1 MSQFD
6 TENKDVTRAGSVEAR
21 AECLKLSQIVHQE
34 NDSWLPPTEVFRGYY
49 PAELGTTVV
58 FRDPN
63 GHAQPM
69 TIPIPEL
76 SLVVLVGPSGSGKST
91 FARRHFRPTEVLSS
105 DHFRAVIS
113 DDENDQSVTPDA
125 FELLHLT
132 AAKRLA
138 LGRLTVIDATNVL
151 PDARKEC
158 MALARRYHVLP
169 VAIVFDIDE
178 AICLERNAA
187 RPDRHIP
194 PRVVK
199 NHAEALRRSFRKL
212 RDEGFRAVHVLRT
225 PEEADAA
232 VVVREPLRVNRRHD
246 TGPFDIIG
254 DVHGCLDELKEL
266 LVKLGYTLADA
277 TDPDGRP
284 TFAVAP
290 PPSRKAVF
298 VGDLVDRGPD
308 STGVLRHIMRMVEAG
323 TALCV
328 RGNHDDKLLRKL
340 RGREVT
346 ISHGLAETLDQL
358 GREPAEFTERVK
370 TFLDGLPTHYVLD
383 GGRLVVAHAGLKE
396 NLQGRVSERVRAFAL
411 YGETTGESDE
421 FGLPV
426 RLNWALD
433 YRGKATVIYGHTPTT
448 RPDWLNRTL
457 CIDTGCAFGGALTA
471 VRYPGSELVSVPARR
486 EYAAPKRP
494 LLPPA
499 PGPVPAEAHPAADDV
514 LDLSDVTGRR
524 AIDTRL
530 VPNIVIREGQAA
542 AALEVMSR
550 FAANP
555 RWLVYLP
562 PTMSPCETA
571 TEPGYLEYPRE
582 AFGYFANEGV
592 ARVVCE
598 QKHMGSRA
606 VVIVCRD
613 EATAT
618 RRFGVTGEGAG
629 ICLTRTGRRF
639 FDDAATEAE
648 FLGVVRQALD
658 GAGWYDRFGSDW
670 FVLDGELMPWSA
682 KAQELLRNQYAA
694 TGSAARAALD
704 EVLTALPPDRAELSE
719 LTTRIGERREA
730 VGKYIDAYRRYC
742 WPVRSVT
749 DLRFAPFHLLASEGT
764 TYVDRDHL
772 WHMTTVAELVP
783 AGAPVLLATPHRIVE
798 PADPTA
804 IADACKWWEEATA
817 EGSEGMVVKPL
828 EWVVYGRKGL
838 VQPAVKVRG
847 REYLR
852 IIYGPEYTRPEHLER
867 LRRRHLGLKRS
878 LAVREFALGVEALE
892 RFVRREPLR
901 RVHECV
907 FGVLALESE
916 PVDPRL

>member
-1 MSQFD
+1 
-6 TENKDVTRAGSVEAR
+6 
-21 AECLKLSQIVHQE
+21 
-34 NDSWLPPTEVFRGYY
+34 
-49 PAELGTTVV
+49 
-58 FRDPN
+58 
-63 GHAQPM
+63 M
-69 TIPIPEL
+69 TITLPEL

-91 FARRHFRPTEVLSS
+91 FARRHFKATEILSS
-105 DHFRAVIS
+105 DHFRAIIA

-138 LGRLTVIDATNVL
+138 VGRLTVIDATHVQ

-158 MALARRYHVLP
+158 LALARQFHVLP
-169 VAIVFDIDE
+169 IAIVFDIPE
-178 AICLERNAA
+178 RICLARNAVRA
-187 RPDRHIP
+187 DRHIP

-199 NHAEALRRSFRKL
+199 NHTDALRRSFRRL
-212 RDEGFRAVHVLRT
+212 RDEGFRAVHVLST
-225 PEEADAA
+225 PEEADTAT
-232 VVVREPLRVNRRHD
+232 VIREPLRVNRRHD
-246 TGPFDIIG
+246 TGPFDLIG
-254 DVHGCLDELKEL
+254 DVHGCLDELKDL
-266 LVKLGYTLADA
+266 LARLGYALANAIDS
-277 TDPDGRP
+277 DGRA
-284 TFAVAP
+284 TFTVSP
-290 PPSRKAVF
+290 PAGRKAVF
-298 VGDLVDRGPD
+298 VGDLIDRGPD
-308 STGVLRHIMRMVEAG
+308 SPGVLRLVMRMVDAG

-340 RGREVT
+340 RGREVS
-346 ISHGLAETLDQL
+346 ISHGLGQTLEQL
-358 GREPAEFTERVK
+358 AGDPPDFGERVQK
-370 TFLDGLPTHYVLD
+370 FLDAMPTHYVLD

-396 NLQGRVSERVRAFAL
+396 NLQGRVSDRVRAFCL

-433 YRGKATVIYGHTPTT
+433 YRGKASVVYGHTPTV
-448 RPDWLNRTL
+448 RPEWLNRTI
-457 CIDTGCAFGGALTA
+457 CIDTGCVYGGSLTA
-471 VRYPGSELVSVPARR
+471 LRYPGSELVSVPAGR
-486 EYAAPKRP
+486 EYAVPKRP

-499 PGPVPAEAHPAADDV
+499 PGPVPEEAHAPVDDV
-514 LDLSDVTGRR
+514 LDLIDVTGRR

-530 VPNIVIREGQAA
+530 VPNIVIREGHAA

-550 FAANP
+550 FAADP

-582 AFGYFANEGV
+582 AFGYFAAEGV
-592 ARVVCE
+592 ARVICE

-606 VVIVCRD
+606 VVVVCRD
-613 EATAT
+613 EATAA
-618 RRFGVTGEGAG
+618 RRFGISGDGAG

-639 FDDAATEAE
+639 FDDATTAAE
-648 FLGVVRQALD
+648 FLGILRQAVAE
-658 GAGWYDRFGSDW
+658 AGWYDRFGSDW

-682 KAQELLRNQYAA
+682 KAQELLRSQYAA

-704 EVLTALPPDRAELSE
+704 EVLKTLPADRPDLAELQ
-719 LTTRIGERREA
+719 TRFIERRDA
-730 VGKYIDAYRRYC
+730 VGRFVEAYRRYC
-742 WPVRSVT
+742 WPVHSVA

-764 TYVDRDHL
+764 TYLDRDHL
-772 WHMTTVAELVP
+772 WHMNTLAELVP
-783 AGAPVLLATPHRIVE
+783 PGSPVLMATPHRIVE
-798 PADPTA
+798 TGDAA
-804 IADACKWWEEATA
+804 AAADACRWWEEATA

-828 EWVVYGRKGL
+828 EWVVHGRKGP
-838 VQPAVKVRG
+838 VQPAIKVRG

-852 IIYGPEYTRPEHLER
+852 IIYGPEYTRPDQLDR

-878 LAVREFALGVEALE
+878 LAVREFALGIEALE
-892 RFVRREPLR
+892 RFVRREPSR

>member
-1 MSQFD
+1 
-6 TENKDVTRAGSVEAR
+6 
-21 AECLKLSQIVHQE
+21 
-34 NDSWLPPTEVFRGYY
+34 
-49 PAELGTTVV
+49 
-58 FRDPN
+58 
-63 GHAQPM
+63 M
-69 TIPIPEL
+69 TITLPEL

-91 FARRHFRPTEVLSS
+91 FARRHFRPTEILSS
-105 DHFRAVIS
+105 DHFRAVIT

-138 LGRLTVIDATNVL
+138 VGRLTVIDATNVQ

-158 MALARRYHVLP
+158 LALARRFHVLP

-187 RPDRHIP
+187 RTDRHIP

-199 NHAEALRRSFRKL
+199 NHADALRRSFRRL
-212 RDEGFRAVHVLRT
+212 RDEGFRAIHVLST

-232 VVVREPLRVNRRHD
+232 TVVREPLRVNRRFD
-246 TGPFDIIG
+246 AGPFDIIG

-266 LVKLGYTLADA
+266 LARVGYTFADA
-277 TDPDGRP
+277 TDPDGRA
-284 TFAVAP
+284 TFVVTP
-290 PPSRKAVF
+290 PPGRKAVF
-298 VGDLVDRGPD
+298 VGDLIDRGPD
-308 STGVLRHIMRMVEAG
+308 SPGVLRLVMRMVAAG
-323 TALCV
+323 TAIGV

-340 RGREVT
+340 RGREVSIT
-346 ISHGLAETLDQL
+346 HGLGQTLEQLAAE
-358 GREPAEFTERVK
+358 PPEFAERV
-370 TFLDGLPTHYVLD
+370 TAFLDGLPTHYVLD

-396 NLQGRVSERVRAFAL
+396 NLQGRVSERVRAFCL

-433 YRGKATVIYGHTPTT
+433 YRGRATVVYGHTPTL
-448 RPDWLNRTL
+448 RPEWLNRTI
-457 CIDTGCAFGGALTA
+457 CIDTGCVFGGALTA
-471 VRYPGSELVSVPARR
+471 LRYPGSELVSVPARS
-486 EYAAPKRP
+486 EHAVPKRP

-499 PGPVPAEAHPAADDV
+499 PGPVPDEPHARVDDV
-514 LDLSDVTGRR
+514 LDLADVTGRR
-524 AIDTRL
+524 AVETRL
-530 VPNIVIREGQAA
+530 VPSIVIREGHAA

-550 FAANP
+550 FAADP

-582 AFGYFANEGV
+582 AFAYFAAEGV
-592 ARVVCE
+592 SRVICE

-606 VVIVCRD
+606 VVVVCRD
-613 EATAT
+613 EATAA
-618 RRFGVTGEGAG
+618 RRFGIVGDGAG
-629 ICLTRTGRRF
+629 IVLTRTGRRF
-639 FDDAATEAE
+639 FDDPTTEAE
-648 FLGVVRQALD
+648 FLGVVRRAID
-658 GAGWYDRFGSDW
+658 GAGWYERFGSDW
-670 FVLDGELMPWSA
+670 FILDGELMPWSA
-682 KAQELLRNQYAA
+682 KAQELLRSQYAA

-704 EVLTALPPDRAELSE
+704 EVLTTLPADRPDLAELA
-719 LTTRIGERREA
+719 TRFVERREA
-730 VGKYIDAYRRYC
+730 VGKYVEVYRHYC
-742 WPVRSVT
+742 WPVNGVA

-764 TYVDRDHL
+764 TYTDRDHL
-772 WHMTTVAELVP
+772 WHMTSLAELVP
-783 AGAPVLLATPHRIVE
+783 PGAPALLATPHRVVE
-798 PADPTA
+798 TGDPAA
-804 IADACKWWEEATA
+804 VADACRWWEDATA
-817 EGSEGMVVKPL
+817 DGSEGMVVKPL

-852 IIYGPEYTRPEHLER
+852 IIYGPEYTRAEHLDR

-878 LAVREFALGVEALE
+878 LAIREFALGLEALE

-907 FGVLALESE
+907 FAVLALESE